1 MLRYCEASTPWHF
14 FKYWCFF
21 FWFFLKNIG
30 LQEMTPHADIIST
43 RYTKSVIKSCAAM
56 SYVEA
61 QARMDDRCLL
71 FQLLTLNMLSITPI
85 VLQLK
90 HCHKLGSFSLDFQPF
105 GRSPNCRPAELKLVS
120 KGLLLYWL
128 ISYCNWCSL
137 SIAIYHWNVF
147 LLLLCF
153 ECSHRLWGIGVVK
166 EGL

>member
-1 MLRYCEASTPWHF
+1 MSF
-14 FKYWCFF
+14 FKILMLLLLI
-21 FWFFLKNIG
+21 FFLKNIG

-120 KGLLLYWL
+120 KGLLLY
-128 ISYCNWCSL
+128 
-137 SIAIYHWNVF
+137 
-147 LLLLCF
+147 
-153 ECSHRLWGIGVVK
+153 
-166 EGL
+166 